1 MTIAAAATTAMFDY
15 VEQYAEIRAEILDAV
30 ESVLASGSLILGQH
44 VRAFEENF
52 CRFLDS
58 EGSAVGVGNGT
69 DALAIALRA
78 LGIGAGDEVIT
89 VANTAIPTVSA
100 IRMVGARPMFSEID
114 PRTLLMDLDHAES
127 RITTRTRAIVPVHL
141 FGSAVDMTRLMKL
154 AAQHGLAVVEDCAQS
169 CGTTWQGQ
177 MTGTFGDVGCFS
189 FYPTKNLGAYGDA
202 GLCHTRSPELAE
214 AMRKIRTYGCG
225 QARSGLAGTR
235 QVYDAEC
242 EGVNSRLDELQAAIL
257 DVKLRHLG
265 DYLAGRRRVA
275 RTYHDHLASHVTR
288 PQTDACAG
296 HSHHLFVIM
305 SEMREQSTA
314 RLQSERIGFGI
325 HYPTP
330 IHRMQAYDFL
340 GYDEGSL
347 PETERAAGQVLSLP
361 CYPEL
366 STEAVQRI
374 CSVVN
379 DVTDPAN

>member
-1 MTIAAAATTAMFDY
+1 MTIAAAATIPMFDY
-15 VEQYAEIRAEILDAV
+15 VEQYYEIRAEILDAI
-30 ESVLASGSLILGQH
+30 EGVLASGSLILGER

-52 CRFLDS
+52 CRYLGS
-58 EGSAVGVGNGT
+58 QGSAVGVGNGT

-78 LGIGAGDEVIT
+78 LEIGAGDEVIT

-100 IRMVGARPMFSEID
+100 IRMVGARPVFCDID

-127 RITTRTRAIVPVHL
+127 RITSRTRAIVPVHL
-141 FGSAVDMTRLMKL
+141 FGNAVDMTRLMKL

-202 GLCHTRSPELAE
+202 GLCHTRSAELAE
-214 AMRKIRTYGCG
+214 TMRKIRAYGCG
-225 QARSGLAGTR
+225 QASANRTYA
-235 QVYDAEC
+235 AEC

-257 DVKLRHLG
+257 DVKLRHLAE
-265 DYLAGRRRVA
+265 YLAGRRRVA
-275 RTYHDHLASHVTR
+275 KEYQAHLAPHVAHPRTE
-288 PQTDACAG
+288 AG
-296 HSHHLFVIM
+296 ADNSYHLFAIF
-305 SEMREQSTA
+305 SEVRERLIA
-314 RLQSERIGFGI
+314 RLQREHIGFGI

-330 IHRMQAYDFL
+330 IHRMQAYEFL

-347 PETERAAGQVLSLP
+347 PATERAAGQILSLP

>member
-1 MTIAAAATTAMFDY
+1 MTIAAAAAIPMFDY

-30 ESVLASGSLILGQH
+30 EGVLSSGSLILGER

-52 CRFLDS
+52 CRFLGS
-58 EGSAVGVGNGT
+58 EGSAIGVGNGT

-78 LGIGAGDEVIT
+78 LGIGGGDEVIT

-100 IRMVGARPMFSEID
+100 IRMVGARPVFAEID
-114 PRTLLMDLDHAES
+114 PRTLLVDLDHAES

-141 FGSAVDMTRLMKL
+141 FGNAVDMTRLMKL
-154 AAQHGLAVVEDCAQS
+154 AALHGLAVVEDCAQS

-214 AMRKIRTYGCG
+214 SMRKIRAYGCG
-225 QARSGLAGTR
+225 PARSPLA
-235 QVYDAEC
+235 YDTEC

-265 DYLAGRRRVA
+265 DYLAERRRVA
-275 RTYHDHLASHVTR
+275 RTYHDHLAPHVAR
-288 PQTDACAG
+288 PQTDSDAD
-296 HSHHLFVIM
+296 HSYHLFVII
-305 SEMREQSTA
+305 SEARERLIA

-330 IHRMQAYDFL
+330 IHRMRAYDFL

-347 PETERAAGQVLSLP
+347 PITERAAEQILSLP

-374 CSVVN
+374 CSVVH